1 MNAAAAKSLQSCP
14 TLCNSR
20 DGSPPGSPVPRIL
33 QARALEWVAIN
44 ILIKHSLFLLLKTL
58 KIILKRGKYKEINIS
73 INVDINTK
81 CKHEIYTYILNVEIS
96 FYKLY
101 KLREKLKF

>member
-1 MNAAAAKSLQSCP
+1 MMLYAS
-14 TLCNSR
+14 
-20 DGSPPGSPVPRIL
+20 
-33 QARALEWVAIN
+33 N

-58 KIILKRGKYKEINIS
+58 KIILIRGKYQEIDIS

-81 CKHEIYTYILNVEIS
+81 CKHEIYTYILNVEIC

-101 KLREKLKF
+101 KLIEKLQF